1 MAITRFQDLPSENSP
16 INSENLNGNFDEL
29 GVKVGTSVDNN
40 YRTNIIKSKNLFD
53 KSDVEKSYLNVNNG
67 SVISSNDWN
76 TTQFISLS
84 SNVEHITIIGN
95 KGANEGYCFYDSS
108 KTFINGGSMSTS
120 TSKNITVPS
129 NAEYFRI
136 TVSNDVLNSY
146 AIYFNG
152 NTTDSYQ
159 PYVPFSMYVDNEK
172 FTETIGVGT
181 SVDSKNKVNVLHSKN
196 LLNYTIP
203 LTTNLGV
210 TTSMSDG
217 KLILDGTT
225 TGNGDFIYTNSK
237 NILLL
242 KAGTYTISATKIS
255 GTYQKNNKD
264 TAIYIGKA
272 GDKTILFNLTS
283 SNDYSGTRTIKLTE
297 DTLIYLN
304 IYTNGS
310 GMVLTNLV
318 VGLQIER
325 GSTATDFEIPVTPS
339 INVDGETIYTKGQNE
354 EYSTNETVIG
364 TWNGK
369 PLYRK
374 VIQKDVSANTNE
386 TYSLSSLG
394 ISNQDIVI
402 INLGEST
409 AHYSSITGASYS
421 PVSYYVSSTDRAHVY
436 VNVYYNLIIQNQN
449 STDRT
454 YHIVLEYT
462 KTTD

>member
-40 YRTNIIKSKNLFD
+40 YR
-53 KSDVEKSYLNVNNG
+53 
-67 SVISSNDWN
+67 
-76 TTQFISLS
+76 
-84 SNVEHITIIGN
+84 
-95 KGANEGYCFYDSS
+95 
-108 KTFINGGSMSTS
+108 
-120 TSKNITVPS
+120 
-129 NAEYFRI
+129 
-136 TVSNDVLNSY
+136 
-146 AIYFNG
+146 
-152 NTTDSYQ
+152 
-159 PYVPFSMYVDNEK
+159 
-172 FTETIGVGT
+172 
-181 SVDSKNKVNVLHSKN
+181 VNVLHSKN

-203 LTTNLGV
+203 STTNWGV

-225 TGNGDFIYTNSK
+225 TGVGDIYNNPK
-237 NILLL
+237 NALLL

-354 EYSTNETVIG
+354 VYSTAEQRIG
-364 TWNGK
+364 TWIDGK
-369 PLYRK
+369 PIYRQ
-374 VIQKDVSANTNE
+374 VIQGTTASSNLSTAIGSISNLGTIVNIRGYIVSASASQSIPINFVYNTEQNAGYRE
-386 TYSLSSLG
+386 HNNILIRTNSSDYQ
-394 ISNQDIVI
+394 SKPCYVIV
-402 INLGEST
+402 
-409 AHYSSITGASYS
+409 
-421 PVSYYVSSTDRAHVY
+421 
-436 VNVYYNLIIQNQN
+436 
-449 STDRT
+449 
-454 YHIVLEYT
+454 EYT